1 MCWPQEN
8 LISAG
13 SRRDGAIVRNFN
25 PELCLLLLGIL
36 GASEKMA
43 LVVAELLIA
52 EGGAAVSRLRYSSV
66 MHDLIIQ

>member
-1 MCWPQEN
+1 M
-8 LISAG
+8 ISVG

-25 PELCLLLLGIL
+25 PEPCLLMLGIL

-43 LVVAELLIA
+43 LVLAELLIA

-66 MHDLIIQ
+66 IHDLIIK